1 VGAHNHWRGKLVKSL
16 HDSSL
21 GGHFGILGTYQRVKR
36 LFTWPKLKEG
46 VIQHVQNYDICQL
59 NKGEL
64 VPVPGLL

>member
-36 LFTWPKLKEG
+36 LFTWPKEG

-64 VPVPGLL
+64 VLVPGLL